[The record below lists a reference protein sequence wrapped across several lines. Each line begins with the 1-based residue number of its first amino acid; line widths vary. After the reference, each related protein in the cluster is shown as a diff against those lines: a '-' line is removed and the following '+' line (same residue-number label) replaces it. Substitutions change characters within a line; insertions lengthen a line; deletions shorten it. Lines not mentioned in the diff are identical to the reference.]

1 MRPYQTPRLT
11 EKERLNKFLAS
22 AKRLS
27 RFEKL
32 SENNK
37 YVMRLHLRAVLK
49 ILGAKYPNKFMIAN
63 GLMIL
68 RDYIPFKKW
77 RLKKLIARLERPA
90 SLPDGKRD

>member
-1 MRPYQTPRLT
+1 MQPYQAPRLT
-11 EKERLNKFLAS
+11 EKERLDKFLSS

-27 RFEKL
+27 RHAKL

-37 YVMRLHLRAVLK
+37 YVMRLHLRTVLK
-49 ILGAKYPNKFMIAN
+49 VLGARHPNKFMIAN

-68 RDYIPFKKW
+68 RDFIPFKKW
-77 RLKKLIARLERPA
+77 RLKKLIARLERPT

>member
-1 MRPYQTPRLT
+1 MD
-11 EKERLNKFLAS
+11 KFLSS

-37 YVMRLHLRAVLK
+37 YVMRLHMRAILK
-49 ILGAKYPNKFMIAN
+49 ILGARYPDKFMIAN

-68 RDYIPFKKW
+68 KDYIPFKKW
-77 RLKKLIARLERPA
+77 RLKRLIAHLEKPT
-90 SLPDGKRD
+90 SMPEGKRD